1 MNYRL
6 DGKNVFFTSDTHF
19 YHRNIID
26 FCRRPF
32 KTVDDMNETL
42 ISNWNKV
49 VGANDIVFHLGDFC
63 LGDSAKWNGILDRL
77 NGKICLILGN
87 HDMRNFRKSYT
98 GRFES
103 VAIQMDI
110 EADGQKIF
118 LNHYPFL
125 CYEGSYDDTWQL
137 FGHVHTS
144 KYNIG
149 KDAPRLGMIFPTQY
163 DAGVD
168 NNDFAPVS
176 FAQVKEIIEKQ
187 IGQSDKNQTKKE

>member
-6 DGKNVFFTSDTHF
+6 DGRNVFFTSDTHF

-26 FCRRPF
+26 FCQRPF
-32 KTVDDMNETL
+32 KSVDDMIETL

-49 VGANDIVFHLGDFC
+49 IGADDIVFHLGDIC

-77 NGKICLILGN
+77 NGKIIILGN
-87 HDMRNFRKSYT
+87 HDMRNFRKSYSE
-98 GRFES
+98 RFEA
-103 VAIQMDI
+103 VTLQMDI

-125 CYEGSYDDTWQL
+125 CYECSYDDTWQL
-137 FGHVHTS
+137 FGHVHTN

-149 KDAPRLGMIFPTQY
+149 KDAPQLRMLFQTQY
-163 DAGVD
+163 DVGGD
-168 NNDFAPVS
+168 NNDLTPVS
-176 FAQVKEIIEKQ
+176 VAQVKEIIEKQ
-187 IGQSDKNQTKKE
+187 IGQSNKEGNNQS